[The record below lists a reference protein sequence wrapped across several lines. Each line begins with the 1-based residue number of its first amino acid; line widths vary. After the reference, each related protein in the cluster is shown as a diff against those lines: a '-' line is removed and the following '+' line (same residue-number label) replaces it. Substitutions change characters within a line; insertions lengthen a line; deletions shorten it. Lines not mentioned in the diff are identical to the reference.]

1 MKMFLISDNVDTY
14 TGMRL
19 AGVDGVVVHERDEL
33 RTALED
39 VLTDKS
45 VGIVLLTEKFG
56 REFPDIIDTFR
67 LERKM
72 PLLVEIPDRHG
83 TGRQKDFITSYITE
97 AIGLSFNICYYIKKE
112 GFLLTLEEKI
122 AHLQSTSMEQARAEG
137 NAIIDSH
144 REALEK
150 VFEDHKAEAL
160 RQAETRIKA
169 ETTNARLS
177 LNQAAAKSQLEIKR
191 RQGKVQQEL
200 KDKIFDEANS
210 LVQDYM
216 KTEDYNDFLVRCI
229 RQAVRFAGEDP
240 VIIYINPSDEKKRSD
255 LEDATRVHLT
265 ISAEDFIGGVR
276 AVIRSRNILIDNSF
290 KTQLRNEYDK
300 FMFLGG
306 DGIA

>member
-1 MKMFLISDNVDTY
+1 M
-14 TGMRL
+14 
-19 AGVDGVVVHERDEL
+19 
-33 RTALED
+33 
-39 VLTDKS
+39 
-45 VGIVLLTEKFG
+45 
-56 REFPDIIDTFR
+56 
-67 LERKM
+67 
-72 PLLVEIPDRHG
+72 
-83 TGRQKDFITSYITE
+83 
-97 AIGLSFNICYYIKKE
+97 
-112 GFLLTLEEKI
+112 TLEEKL
-122 AHLQSTSMEQARAEG
+122 AQMQSASMEQARAEG

-200 KDKIFDEANS
+200 KDKIFEEAAS
-210 LVQDYM
+210 LVNNRY
-216 KTEDYNDFLVRCI
+216 TYRAYNDFLIRCI
-229 RQAVRFAGEDP
+229 RQAVHFAGEDP
-240 VIIYINPSDEKKRSD
+240 VVIYINPSDEKKRSD
-255 LEDATRVHLT
+255 LEDATRVRLT

-290 KTQLRNEYDK
+290 KTQLRNQYDK
-300 FMFLGG
+300 FMLLGG

>member
-1 MKMFLISDNVDTY
+1 M
-14 TGMRL
+14 
-19 AGVDGVVVHERDEL
+19 
-33 RTALED
+33 
-39 VLTDKS
+39 
-45 VGIVLLTEKFG
+45 
-56 REFPDIIDTFR
+56 
-67 LERKM
+67 
-72 PLLVEIPDRHG
+72 
-83 TGRQKDFITSYITE
+83 
-97 AIGLSFNICYYIKKE
+97 
-112 GFLLTLEEKI
+112 TLEEKFSY
-122 AHLQSTSMEQARAEG
+122 LQTTSMEQARAEG

-150 VFEDHKAEAL
+150 VFEDHKAEAR

-191 RQGKVQQEL
+191 QRGKVQQEL
-200 KDKIFDEANS
+200 KDKVFEEALS

-216 KTEDYNDFLVRCI
+216 KTDAYNDFLLKCI
-229 RQAVRFAGEDP
+229 RQAVRYAGTDP
-240 VIIYINPSDEKKRSD
+240 VTIYINPTDESRRGD
-255 LEDATRVHLT
+255 LEDAARVRLT

-276 AVIRSRNILIDNSF
+276 AVIRNRNILMDNSF

>member
-1 MKMFLISDNVDTY
+1 M
-14 TGMRL
+14 
-19 AGVDGVVVHERDEL
+19 
-33 RTALED
+33 
-39 VLTDKS
+39 
-45 VGIVLLTEKFG
+45 
-56 REFPDIIDTFR
+56 
-67 LERKM
+67 
-72 PLLVEIPDRHG
+72 
-83 TGRQKDFITSYITE
+83 
-97 AIGLSFNICYYIKKE
+97 
-112 GFLLTLEEKI
+112 TLEEKL
-122 AHLQSTSMEQARAEG
+122 AQMQSASMEQARAEG

-177 LNQAAAKSQLEIKR
+177 LNQAVAKSQLEIKR
-191 RQGKVQQEL
+191 QQGKVQQEL
-200 KDKIFDEANS
+200 KDKIFEEAES
-210 LVQDYM
+210 LVDDYM
-216 KTEDYNDFLVRCI
+216 KTEAYNDFLIRCI
-229 RQAVRFAGEDP
+229 RQAVHYAGEDP
-240 VIIYINPSDEKKRSD
+240 VVIYINPSDEKKRSD